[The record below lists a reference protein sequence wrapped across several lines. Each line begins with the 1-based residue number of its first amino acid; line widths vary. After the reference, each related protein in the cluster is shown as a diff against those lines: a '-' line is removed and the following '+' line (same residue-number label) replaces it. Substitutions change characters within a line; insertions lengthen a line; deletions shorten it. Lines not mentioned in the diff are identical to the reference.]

1 MKCEFGAFLGGASLE
16 ICGFKWG
23 MQKRAKKIFV
33 RGVNRIWRWKFVL
46 GVEKV
51 ICGRIGFIKAS
62 LWGILRADVL
72 FFMSFIRDK
81 GESL

>member
-1 MKCEFGAFLGGASLE
+1 MGDAEAHKKHLCGGV
-16 ICGFKWG
+16 
-23 MQKRAKKIFV
+23 KRM
-33 RGVNRIWRWKFVL
+33 WRWECVF

>member
-1 MKCEFGAFLGGASLE
+1 MGDAEA
-16 ICGFKWG
+16 
-23 MQKRAKKIFV
+23 RKKAFV
-33 RGVNRIWRWKFVL
+33 RGGDRIWRWEFVL